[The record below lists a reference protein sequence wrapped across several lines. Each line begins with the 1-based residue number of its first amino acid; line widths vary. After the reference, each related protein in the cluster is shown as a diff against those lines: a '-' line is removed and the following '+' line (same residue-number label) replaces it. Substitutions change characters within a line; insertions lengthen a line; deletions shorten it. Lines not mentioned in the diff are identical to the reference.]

1 MAAVRDLLARK
12 SAEIVTVSG
21 ATTVLDASILMVDRG
36 IGGVMVTDS
45 GRLIGIFT
53 ERDVLRRVV
62 AVQRD
67 PAGTPVQDVM
77 TTPVLTVTAETTL
90 EECRA
95 VMTERRIRH
104 LPVLG
109 PTGLIGLVSA
119 GDVLAFEV
127 ADRQATIQ
135 HLESYVYY
143 VR

>member
-67 PAGTPVQDVM
+67 PASTPVQDVM
-77 TTPVLTVTAETTL
+77 TTPVLTVTAETAL
-90 EECRA
+90 DECRA

-109 PTGLIGLVSA
+109 PSGLIGLVSS

>member
-12 SAEIVTVSG
+12 SGEIVTVSG
-21 ATTVLDASILMVDRG
+21 ATTVLDASILMVERG
-36 IGGVMVTDS
+36 IGGVMVTES

-67 PAGTPVQDVM
+67 PASTAVADVM
-77 TTPVLTVTAETTL
+77 TTPVLTVTPDTPCEA
-90 EECRA
+90 CRA
-95 VMTERRIRH
+95 LMTERRIRH
-104 LPVLG
+104 LPVIG
-109 PTGLIGLVSA
+109 PTGLIGLISA

-127 ADRQATIQ
+127 AERQATIQ
-135 HLESYVYY
+135 HLESYVYS

>member
-12 SAEIVTVSG
+12 SGEIVTVSG
-21 ATTVLDASILMVDRG
+21 TTTVLDASILMVERG
-36 IGGVMVTDS
+36 IGGVMVTEA
-45 GRLIGIFT
+45 GRLTGIFT

-67 PAGTPVQDVM
+67 PASTAVADVM
-77 TTPVLTVTAETTL
+77 TTPVLTVTPDTPC

-95 VMTERRIRH
+95 LMSERRIRH
-104 LPVLG
+104 LPVIG
-109 PTGLIGLVSA
+109 PTGLIGLISA